1 MTYSPF
7 RAIEPGHAQDG
18 QAGLA
23 RMAGTRNVTRST
35 TQPERAGEEALVE
48 VWVAFVD
55 AYRIHHLTRHPAPA
69 GSALVE
75 LAACFARGTLIA
87 TPDGPVAV
95 QDLAPGDPVTLA
107 SGETDVLRWVATCT
121 PGEGAFYRIHAE
133 ALGIDLPRQDTVVG
147 PRCRISPPRGSADPL
162 AAVPV
167 SRLVD
172 GNSVVTLRPG
182 PDLEFFALG
191 SEGRLDLMANGMV
204 CPTLPLGL
212 EQLAMITED
221 ARRMLGNEPIAV

>member
-121 PGEGAFYRIHAE
+121 PGEGAFYQI
-133 ALGIDLPRQDTVVG
+133 
-147 PRCRISPPRGSADPL
+147 
-162 AAVPV
+162 
-167 SRLVD
+167 
-172 GNSVVTLRPG
+172 
-182 PDLEFFALG
+182 
-191 SEGRLDLMANGMV
+191 GRAHV
-204 CPTLPLGL
+204 
-212 EQLAMITED
+212 
-221 ARRMLGNEPIAV
+221 